1 MLTHQYCL
9 FIRQDTV
16 AYSSQQPAYV
26 SIQATTSPLHLQRHH
41 HHHLSIFYCN
51 KASARPFSVGMT
63 SNHQTKWTV
72 ATIAAVL
79 VLANLAVCIH
89 RSSRLYLFQQ
99 SLCLQHYLST
109 DVNKIGPFWHVD
121 EALCKVQQVQSPL
134 SIIEGL
140 DAFLQLLPGSLPL

>member
-1 MLTHQYCL
+1 
-9 FIRQDTV
+9 
-16 AYSSQQPAYV
+16 
-26 SIQATTSPLHLQRHH
+26 
-41 HHHLSIFYCN
+41 
-51 KASARPFSVGMT
+51 MT
-63 SNHQTKWTV
+63 SDHQTKWTV

-109 DVNKIGPFWHVD
+109 DVNKIGPLWHVD